1 MASTFSGYFSGGG
14 GGSERVGSVRGGFYG
29 NATPDYERLDGR
41 TILRATYPDLSAL
54 FPVGKLTGTARTLA
68 AAPTSVQ
75 LIATANHFVAAGANT
90 ANAVQFSSD
99 GASWATSATA
109 GAVAVSALIA
119 TPTRLIAL
127 SSTAQPAIASSN
139 LTPAA
144 TWANTASS
152 PQSVTAGSSMCRMC
166 YHAAGTRVVAVHP
179 TLGVYTLDD
188 GSTTWVTR
196 SSSARQGV
204 ASTGARLVGISP
216 TSSVISVSLDN
227 GVTWADASLLEA
239 LSAAQGNIAS
249 NGAGVVVVS
258 GSPAG
263 LQVSLDHGATWKIV
277 TIPGLAAT
285 DTWRVQFSDG
295 RFLIPTA
302 MGLCMSI
309 NGEDWFTEP
318 MGNQSQALASTVGVA
333 KKGATLVQIPT
344 AGATGAFSL
353 LESSTEYP
361 LPTLRDY
368 IPVSSGSPLA
378 SVHLYIRSQ

>member
-1 MASTFSGYFSGGG
+1 MASTFSSFFGGG
-14 GGSERVGSVRGGFYG
+14 GGTERVGSVRGGFYG
-29 NATPDYERLDGR
+29 AAGPDYERLDGR
-41 TILRATYPDLSAL
+41 TIQRSTYPDLSAL
-54 FPVGKLTGTARTLA
+54 FPIGKLTGTARTLA

-75 LIATANHFVAAGANT
+75 LIATANHFVAAGAST

-127 SSTAQPAIASSN
+127 SSTAQPAIASN
-139 LTPAA
+139 GLTPAA

-152 PQSVTAGSSMCRMC
+152 PQSVTSGSSMCRMC

-179 TLGVYTLDD
+179 SLGVYTLDD
-188 GSTTWVTR
+188 GSTTWATR
-196 SSSARQGV
+196 TSSARQGV
-204 ASTGARLVGISP
+204 ASTGSRLIGI
-216 TSSVISVSLDN
+216 TAGTATASVSTDN
-227 GVTWADASLLEA
+227 GVTWSDFTLLEA
-239 LSAAQGNIAS
+239 ISTLQGNIAS
-249 NGAGVVVVS
+249 NGSGTVVIS
-258 GSPAG
+258 GSPSG
-263 LQVSLDHGATWKIV
+263 LQVSTDHGVTWKFV
-277 TIPGLAAT
+277 TIPGLAAS

-302 MGLCMSI
+302 FGMCQSV

-318 MGNQSQALASTVGVA
+318 VGNSNQALASTVGVA

-353 LESSTEYP
+353 AESSTEYP

-368 IPVSSGSPLA
+368 IPVPSGTPFA
-378 SVHLYIRSQ
+378 GPQLYIRAQ